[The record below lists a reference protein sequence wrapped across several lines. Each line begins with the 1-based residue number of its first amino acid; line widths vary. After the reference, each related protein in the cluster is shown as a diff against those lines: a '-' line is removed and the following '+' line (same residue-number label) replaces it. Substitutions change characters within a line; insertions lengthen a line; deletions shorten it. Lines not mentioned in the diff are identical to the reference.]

1 MESGTARVGRKGGGG
16 TNMADIQDIYF
27 FDTTLRD
34 GEQAPGYS
42 MNLEEKVRM
51 AKQLESLGV
60 DVMEAGFAIAS
71 PGDFESVQAISRAVE
86 NVTVASLARALQKDI
101 DAAWNAV
108 KDARRPRIH
117 TFLATSDLHLEYKLK
132 ITREQALEKA
142 RGMVAYARNL
152 CPEVEFS
159 AEDAFRSDIDYL
171 CKVVETAIDA
181 GATIINLP
189 DTVGYA
195 TPLEFGQ
202 MISSVMNRVPNIDK
216 ATISV
221 HCHNDLGLAVAN
233 SLAGVAAGARQ
244 VEGTICGIGERAGNA
259 SLEELAMTIRT
270 RPDIYPYH
278 YNLKTEE
285 IYRTARL
292 LSSITGVKIAPNK
305 AIVGANAFAHE
316 SGIHQHGMMA
326 NARTYEI
333 MTPES
338 VGLKKTSLVLGKH
351 SGQHAFEKRMEELGY
366 VFDAEQAAKLFADFK
381 NVADRKKTV
390 TDRDLVALVESGSIS
405 STSEETWTLDNFVV
419 NSGNTMT
426 STACVTLRKGDKKYQ
441 EVAAGTGP
449 VYSALRAVEKIIK
462 HPFSLEDYQLQAVTE
477 HRDALG
483 EVLVKISD
491 GNGFYRGR
499 GVSTD
504 VIEASILSC
513 LAAVNRMLDSKT
525 SAAGQGTRAS
535 AMSFENDMLV
545 GHSDKKQDE
554 GEANA

>member
-1 MESGTARVGRKGGGG
+1 
-16 TNMADIQDIYF
+16 MADIQNIYF

-42 MNLEEKVRM
+42 MNLDEKVRM
-51 AKQLESLGV
+51 AKQLEALGV
-60 DVMEAGFAIAS
+60 DVIEAGFAIAS
-71 PGDFESVQAISRAVE
+71 PGDFESVQAISKAVE
-86 NVTVASLARALQKDI
+86 GPTVASLSRALQKDI

-108 KDARRPRIH
+108 KEAGKPRIH

-132 ITREQALEKA
+132 ISRETALEKA
-142 RGMVAYARNL
+142 VKMVAYARNL

-159 AEDAFRSDIDYL
+159 AEDAFRSDLDYL
-171 CKVVETAIDA
+171 CKVVEAVIDA
-181 GATIINLP
+181 GATIVNLP

-195 TPLEFGQ
+195 TPLEFGN
-202 MISSVMNRVPNIDK
+202 MIATVMNKVPNIDK
-216 ATISV
+216 AIISV
-221 HCHNDLGLAVAN
+221 HCHDDLGLAVAN

-244 VEGTICGIGERAGNA
+244 IEGTVCGIGERAGNA
-259 SLEELAMTIRT
+259 SLEELAMAIRT
-270 RPDIYPYH
+270 RPDVYPYH
-278 YNLKTEE
+278 YNLNTEE

-338 VGLKKTSLVLGKH
+338 VGIKKTSLVLGKH

-366 VFDAEQAAKLFADFK
+366 TLDADQISKLFSEFK

-390 TDRDLVALVESGSIS
+390 TDRDLVALVESGSAIS
-405 STSEETWTLDNFVV
+405 QGQDTWALDNFVV
-419 NSGNTMT
+419 NSGNLMT

-441 EVAAGTGP
+441 EVASGTGP

-513 LAAVNRMLDSKT
+513 LAAVNRMLDAKV
-525 SAAGQGTRAS
+525 SAAGQGTSAS

-545 GHSDKKQDE
+545 GHSDKTNGK
-554 GEANA
+554 GEFNA